1 MEVEQVAKKE
11 EKKPKQEQTVNSLG
25 LAVIDLTEG
34 QRRELKLEGGVI
46 VELAE
51 GSAARAGMQQGDVIV
66 RLNNTD
72 IKDAK
77 QFNGLVA
84 KLDPKKNALLLVRRG
99 DASQFVPLRPA
110 QP

>member
-11 EKKPKQEQTVNSLG
+11 DKKPKQEQALNSLG
-25 LAVIDLTEG
+25 LAVVDLTDA
-34 QRRELKLEGGVI
+34 QKRELKLEGGVV
-46 VELAE
+46 VELSD
-51 GSAARAGMQQGDVIV
+51 GSAARAGVQPGDVIV

-77 QFNGLVA
+77 QFNALVA
-84 KLDPKKNALLLVRRG
+84 KLDAKKNALLLVRRG

>member
-1 MEVEQVAKKE
+1 VQ
-11 EKKPKQEQTVNSLG
+11 P
-25 LAVIDLTEG
+25 
-34 QRRELKLEGGVI
+34 
-46 VELAE
+46 
-51 GSAARAGMQQGDVIV
+51 GDVIV